1 VSTWRQHIYREE
13 AKYRVK
19 RDIVTPT
26 SHFLLKRDPV
36 NSNVNATNS
45 LATSDSVTVF
55 GCGVEARIRISSD
68 EDLELRDLMTKL
80 GNLPARVNGAVIKS
94 NNRSWYVRLNEM
106 SDRNGIGKM
115 PISPG
120 DSIHFVHRNN

>member
-1 VSTWRQHIYREE
+1 MPLNRHTLLRELCRNCGIL
-13 AKYRVK
+13 ALSV
-19 RDIVTPT
+19 IVG
-26 SHFLLKRDPV
+26 LLLGKILSRMQANGKEHADY
-36 NSNVNATNS
+36 
-45 LATSDSVTVF
+45 SDSVTVF